1 MAEPQKLA
9 DLLQDRYRLESLAP
23 VMGVSTDSREVRPG
37 DLYLPIIGSRTD
49 GHLYA
54 AQAASAGAVLILA
67 SRDLAALP
75 SGTAVARVTD
85 TTREL
90 GRLARQWRQQ
100 FDLPMIGITGSNG
113 KTTTKDMAAAML
125 QPDYH
130 LLYSEQSYNST
141 IGLPMTLLRLGHS
154 HDLALVEMG
163 TNQPGEI
170 AYLADIARPTLGL
183 VTNVS
188 ASHVALLGDEAG
200 VAAEKGALFEAL
212 PSDGVA
218 LVNAADS
225 RVAAMPAPGRRYTYQ
240 LFPGQLFPGQLD
252 PEPGTD
258 LDLAGW
264 YVTNSGQPR
273 LRLEAPGLEARLS
286 QYGQTL
292 AQNALAAAALALLL
306 KVQPEQILSA
316 IEAYQVPAGRG
327 RICRFGETTVI
338 DDSYNANPA
347 STRAG
352 LDTLLSLPG
361 RGRRLAVLADM
372 LELGPAAAG
381 FHREIGAYAAQLG
394 VERLFCYGPQ
404 SRATCEGALAEG
416 LAAGH
421 YADMDGLVQALR
433 ESLQEGDLVYFKGSR
448 GMALE
453 TAITELFG
461 DAAC

>member
-1 MAEPQKLA
+1 MAEPKKFA
-9 DLLQDRYRLESLAP
+9 ELLQDRYQLESLPP
-23 VMGVSTDSREVRPG
+23 VTGVSTDSREVRPG

-54 AQAASAGAVLILA
+54 AQAAGAGAVLILA
-67 SRDLAALP
+67 SRRLESIP
-75 SGTAVARVTD
+75 SGAAVAQVTD

-100 FDLPMIGITGSNG
+100 FDLPVIAITGSNG
-113 KTTTKDMAAAML
+113 KTITKDIADAML
-125 QPDYH
+125 QPDHH

-141 IGLPMTLLRLGHS
+141 IGLPMTLLSMGHS
-154 HDLALVEMG
+154 HDLALVEIG

-170 AYLADIARPTLGL
+170 AYLADITRPTLGL

-200 VAAEKGALFEAL
+200 VAAEKGALFGAL
-212 PSDGVA
+212 PADGVA
-218 LVNAADS
+218 LVNAGDS

-240 LFPGQLFPGQLD
+240 LD
-252 PEPGTD
+252 PEPGAD

-264 YVTNSGQPR
+264 YVTSSGQPR
-273 LRLEAPGLEARLS
+273 LKLDSPGMEARLS
-286 QYGQTL
+286 QYGTTL
-292 AQNALAAAALALLL
+292 AQNALAAAALAMLLE
-306 KVQPEQILSA
+306 VQPEQILAA
-316 IEAYQVPAGRG
+316 IEAFQVPAGRG

-352 LDTLLSLPG
+352 LETLLSLPG

-372 LELGPAAAG
+372 LELGPAASE
-381 FHREIGAYAAQLG
+381 FHRQIGTYAAELG
-394 VERLFCYGPQ
+394 VEQLFCYGPE
-404 SRATCEGALAEG
+404 SRATCDGALAG
-416 LAAGH
+416 GAAASH
-421 YADMDGLVQALR
+421 YADMDGLVEALR
-433 ESLQEGDLVYFKGSR
+433 GTLKEGDLVYFKGSR

-453 TAITELFG
+453 TALAELFG
-461 DAAC
+461 DAVC